1 MTREKK
7 SITSLRDLTRQ
18 RPTLP
23 EILVM
28 PHYHETTS
36 DDRTIAVMQ
45 AANIEN
51 SIQECIAILLNPHPE
66 KKISDDQI
74 KELFLRDGAPI
85 GTFSAKIKVAHA
97 MEVFGDKTRSDL
109 DRIRAVRNAFAHAR
123 KPINFATPA
132 VETVCSQLRVQTLIK
147 RPPKGAFH
155 EDLPWPPTAP
165 RHQYYFA
172 TNALQ
177 AAFLKIMF
185 PNLSD
190 EIMGGGLTL
199 PLD

>member
-1 MTREKK
+1 MTRAKK
-7 SITSLRDLTRQ
+7 SFSSLSDLTRQ

-23 EILVM
+23 EIMVM
-28 PHYHETTS
+28 ARYHERIA
-36 DDRTIAVMQ
+36 DDRTIAVIQ
-45 AANIEN
+45 AANLEN
-51 SIQECIAILLNPHPE
+51 SIQECIAILLNPRPGE
-66 KKISDDQI
+66 KISDGQI
-74 KELFLRDGAPI
+74 KELFIRDGAPI

-123 KPINFATPA
+123 KPIKFTTSA

-147 RPPKGAFH
+147 RPSEHVYH
-155 EDLPWPPTAP
+155 EDLPWPPVTP
-165 RHQYYFA
+165 RHQYYYA

-177 AAFLKIMF
+177 AAFLKIML
-185 PNLSD
+185 PDLPAEIIDD
-190 EIMGGGLTL
+190 ELTP